1 MDVITAD
8 TIADRYVEAHERIV
22 GLVNDIDDSTAS
34 RPVPGTPEW
43 TVHDLLAHLVA
54 VPTDI
59 MSGALTGVPTPEQT
73 QSQVDQRRDR
83 TIADLLAEW
92 ETGLGPVVEGARAGL
107 IPAPLAVD
115 AITHEQDLR
124 GALGAPPLPDPTA
137 VRFGATGFSMGLGRR
152 IRQAGLP
159 ALRLFDPDTGF
170 DVTAGEGQPA
180 AHVAGPEFEL
190 FRAMA
195 GRRSRAQVGRLSW
208 DGDSAQCLDQYL
220 DAFCIFGPL
229 REQDLFDA

>member
-22 GLVNDIDDSTAS
+22 GLVADLDDAKAGTA
-34 RPVPGTPEW
+34 VPGTPEW

-73 QSQVDQRRDR
+73 RSQVDQRRDR
-83 TIADLLAEW
+83 TIADLLGEW

-124 GALGAPPLPDPTA
+124 GALGAPPVPDPTA
-137 VRFGATGFSMGLGRR
+137 VRFAATGFSLGLGRR
-152 IRQAGLP
+152 IRHAGLP

-170 DVTAGEGQPA
+170 DATAGEGQPA
-180 AHVAGPEFEL
+180 AHVAGTEFEL

-195 GRRSRAQVGRLSW
+195 GRRSRAQVAALAW
-208 DGDSAQCLDQYL
+208 DGESEPYL